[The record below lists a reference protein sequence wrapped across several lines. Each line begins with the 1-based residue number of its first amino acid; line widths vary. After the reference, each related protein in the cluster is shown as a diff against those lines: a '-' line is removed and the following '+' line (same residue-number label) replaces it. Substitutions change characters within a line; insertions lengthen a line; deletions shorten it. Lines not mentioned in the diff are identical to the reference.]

1 MPTFLPSRLPETL
14 VTPYVDALMGFILGY
29 APKHDEVPIEDY
41 LDMAQNDSAIGMA
54 IQARNLI
61 TFFMMQEYKHPDE
74 TIQQEVRESIVN
86 MRGSWRKSLVRMF
99 SYVPFGHSF
108 TEKAYD
114 VTTGTAMLREL
125 RTLDPRRFDYQ
136 GSFGGID
143 KVIYHG
149 AMGDIEIPYQ
159 DGMHLTNLPEL
170 VLDNNPHGLACC
182 RRALNYWRAHK
193 LVLAEMA
200 IAAQR
205 QATPILVGKTD
216 TAVETVLL
224 NSNGEP
230 LIDPATG
237 NAISINQGYSFRQQ
251 LEKLRNNSVIVLD
264 RLDEL
269 EAVHQE
275 ADAEFFISILHYLST
290 RRLESFL
297 IPETFLSGS
306 RTGSGDS
313 NLSKAHLEHFKMVCE
328 TEAYGVSE
336 VLIENLIRPMIVFNH
351 GEQAAGYG
359 TFPIRVND
367 SNALELL
374 EVLTLAVGRGLFSAE
389 DLAVVNKARK
399 LIGLEESD
407 QVFATQPEPA
417 FAGNDEI

>member
-1 MPTFLPSRLPETL
+1 MPDLPTRLPESL
-14 VTPYVDALMGFILGY
+14 LTPYVDSLMGVILGF
-29 APKHDEVPIEDY
+29 APQTDEIPINEY
-41 LDMAQNDSAIGMA
+41 LEMAQNDSAVGMA
-54 IQARNLI
+54 IQARNLV
-61 TFFMMQEYKHPDE
+61 TLYMMQEYKHPNE
-74 TIQQEVRESIVN
+74 TIQNEVRDSIVN
-86 MRGSWRKSLVRMF
+86 MRGSWRKTLIRMLN
-99 SYVPFGHSF
+99 YVPFGHSF
-108 TEKAYD
+108 TERCYD
-114 VTTGTAMLREL
+114 LSTGSARLKEL
-125 RTLDPRRFDYQ
+125 RTLDPRNFNYE
-136 GSFGGID
+136 GSLGTID
-143 KVIYHG
+143 HVVYHG
-149 AMGDIEIPYQ
+149 VMGDIKIPYT
-159 DGMHLTNLPEL
+159 DGMHLTNLPEFC
-170 VLDNNPHGLACC
+170 LDNNPHGLACC
-182 RRALNYWRAHK
+182 KRALNYWRAHK
-193 LVLAEMA
+193 LVLAEMT

-230 LIDPATG
+230 LINPATG
-237 NAISINQGYSFRQQ
+237 NPISINQGYSYRQQ

-264 RLDEL
+264 RMDEL

-290 RRLESFL
+290 RRLEAFL

-313 NLSKAHLEHFKMVCE
+313 NLSKAHLEHFKTVCE
-328 TEAYGVSE
+328 TEAYSVAE
-336 VLIENLIRPMIVFNH
+336 VLIENLIRPMIVFNY
-351 GEQAAGYG
+351 GEQSEGYG

-399 LIGLEESD
+399 LIGLDESD
-407 QVFATQPEPA
+407 QVFVTQPEPA
-417 FAGNDEI
+417 FAGGGEV